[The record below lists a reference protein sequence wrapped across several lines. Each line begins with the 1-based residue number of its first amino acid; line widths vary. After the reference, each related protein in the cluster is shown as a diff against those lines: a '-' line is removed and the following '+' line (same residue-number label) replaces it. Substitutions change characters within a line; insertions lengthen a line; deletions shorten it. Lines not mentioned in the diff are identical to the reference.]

1 MFGDFCGLYNVLA
14 SEFKHKE
21 VICFCFASLQP
32 QNGLVCCG
40 CSVILS
46 MANRIPIPSSK
57 CLPLWAVFLLLRN
70 NNKQLHIR
78 YSIPRTAQRPSRYS
92 VPFPFS
98 QEAPSSDSIM
108 RRQADRG

>member
-1 MFGDFCGLYNVLA
+1 MFGDFCGLDNVLA
-14 SEFKHKE
+14 SEFKHEE
-21 VICFCFASLQP
+21 VICFCFASPQS